1 MPSDDH
7 AIQRWTALIR
17 MLLGLKAPT
26 RRAQGSGQSAIIR
39 RHIRD
44 AVAAF
49 LEEGEESEGSVDEE

>member
-26 RRAQGSGQSAIIR
+26 RRGRGKRKAAIIR

-49 LEEGEESEGSVDEE
+49 LEEGEESDGSVEEE